1 MELEST
7 YQVWKFALPLF
18 ILATFSFMLMI
29 TGLIKRKAS
38 TGPVY
43 YLLILNLS
51 IWITIHLAT
60 MLTGDPHP
68 NRILSLLEY
77 ITTILM
83 PITWLYFAFD
93 FTGVKGWKSPYN
105 IAITLLVPMV
115 LGGAAL
121 YNLPGI
127 NISDIGASNI
137 YMFGNSVAEP
147 GRQGFLTWTVI
158 QCVYSMVYFL
168 IATVLLGIYL
178 YRHPKIKVNQALIIT
193 LGILIPWFGNI
204 SALVSATGGTSLMA
218 APMAYT
224 LSGTLLAVGLN
235 FNKSAN
241 IVAAARGSVI
251 DRMVEGLIVLDM
263 HNIILDMNSAAGK
276 ILRIQ
281 PANALGHSADVVFR
295 SFSDLIDNLRYSS
308 RKNQN
313 LQIQVGGEVS
323 YYLLD
328 INPLFDKRGEVM
340 GKTLILH
347 DVTSLKITEIKLN
360 EAKDRAEQSD
370 NLKSAFLA
378 NMSHEIRTPMNVI
391 IGFSNLL
398 NDSEVSQEER
408 DEFVEHIKNSG
419 NSLLQLI
426 DDIIDISK
434 LDAGQIVQENSRLSI
449 TRLLAELFAFYN
461 EQLQESGKKD
471 IQLLV
476 NGIREN
482 VDWTVMADGIKIN
495 RIFRHLL
502 SNAVKFTGSGYIE
515 FGVKMETPDE
525 LKFYV
530 QDSGI
535 GIAREKQGMIF
546 ERFSRVMT
554 GTRQEYGGTG
564 MGLAICKGLTEL
576 MGGRIWVESNL
587 GAGSTFYVSLP
598 VSQVE
603 EHPVK
608 ESLRDIYERAASA
621 LHVPAPE
628 IPTEAGIISESAE
641 TSQLVP
647 QDDWRNR
654 VILVLEPEEIGY
666 LNIEM
671 ILRQTHV
678 NLVWVKSVT
687 EASNY
692 LDKKNP
698 VNLLLSSAQL
708 NEKSLEEALNSLT
721 AKLPGIPSI
730 AIVPIEGSPLVKTCH
745 DLGFGTVVSK
755 PIMPARL
762 LQALRPILS

>member
-7 YQVWKFALPLF
+7 YQIWKFALPLF
-18 ILATFSFMLMI
+18 LLAMFSFMLMI
-29 TGLIKRKAS
+29 TGVIRRKAS

-51 IWITIHLAT
+51 IWILIHLAT
-60 MLTGDPHP
+60 MLNGYPHS
-68 NRILSLLEY
+68 IKLFSLLEY
-77 ITTILM
+77 FTTILM
-83 PITWLYFAFD
+83 PLTWLYFAFD
-93 FTGVKGWKSPYN
+93 FTGVKGWKSPLN
-105 IAITLLVPMV
+105 IFLSLLLPVV

-121 YNLPGI
+121 YNVPGI
-127 NISDIGASNI
+127 NSSSDSITHFN
-137 YMFGNSVAEP
+137 MFGNSVADSGRP
-147 GRQGFLTWTVI
+147 GIPMWTII
-158 QCVYSMVYFL
+158 QCLYSMVYFL
-168 IATVLLGIYL
+168 IATVLLGIHL
-178 YRHPKIKVNQALIIT
+178 YRHPKIKVNQAVIIS

-204 SALVSATGGTSLMA
+204 SELVSAAGGTSLMA

-224 LSGTLLAVGLN
+224 LSGTLLAVGIN

-251 DRMVEGLIVLDM
+251 DRMVEGLIVLDI
-263 HNIILDMNSAAGK
+263 HNVILDMNSAAGK

-281 PANALGHSADVVFR
+281 PASVLGHSAEVAFR

-340 GKTLILH
+340 GKTMILH

-461 EQLQESGKKD
+461 ERLQETGKKD

-482 VDWTVMADGIKIN
+482 VDWTVMADGVKIN

-525 LKFYV
+525 LMFYV

-554 GTRQEYGGTG
+554 GTREEYGGTG

-587 GAGSTFYVSLP
+587 GAGSTFHVSLP

-608 ESLRDIYERAASA
+608 ESLRDIYEKAASA
-621 LHVPAPE
+621 IHVPAPE

-641 TSQLVP
+641 TGQLVP
-647 QDDWRNR
+647 QDDWKNR

-671 ILRQTHV
+671 ILRQTRV
-678 NLVWVKSVT
+678 NLVWAKSVA
-687 EASNY
+687 EATHY
-692 LDKKNP
+692 LDKANP
-698 VNLLLSSAQL
+698 VHALLASSQL
-708 NEKSLEEALNSLT
+708 NEKFWEEALKTLT
-721 AKLPGIPSI
+721 AKMPGIPSI
-730 AIVPIEGSPLVKTCH
+730 AMVPIDGSPLVKTCR
-745 DLGFGTVVSK
+745 DLGFGTVVNK
-755 PIMPARL
+755 PILPARL
-762 LQALRPILS
+762 LQALRPHLS